1 MNCIFTIVAKNYLAL
16 ALTLG
21 DSIRAVHP
29 EYDFIIFLAD
39 GADGEIDLSR
49 QKYKVMEVKDI
60 GIDQWLDMA
69 FKYDISE
76 FSTSIKP
83 FCFDYLARESK
94 YDNIMYFDPDIYI
107 YNKLTQ
113 IEDLLLEHIC
123 VVTPHHS
130 DMEVVWSGAVPESNI
145 LISGIYNLGFIAFK
159 NSEESRFIFEWW
171 KERLRDKCY
180 LERTEG
186 LFYDQNWVQFFTSS
200 FDKGIFV
207 LRDYGYNIAWWN
219 LHERSIS
226 FERGI
231 PEVIHQRDLV
241 KYPCIFF
248 HFSGFNVL
256 NPAVINSRYCENPFF
271 QLEQQASLQ
280 SVFQEYAQRVINNG
294 HKALCQL
301 KYKFNQFDNGYVVAK
316 LHRRLYKEL
325 TSRDRGYRNMD
336 AVRKSL
342 ITRIQDINFRFENPF
357 STEDGSYYSLLN
369 RNGLIIKESSLPL
382 DHLNP
387 DRDSGKFQKKIR
399 LAIKLLS
406 WIKKLIGIKN
416 YLMILKFI
424 NLYSRDE
431 YQLFLIRDLESRG

>member
-39 GADGEIDLSR
+39 GVDGEIDLSQ
-49 QKYKVMEVKDI
+49 QKYKIMEVKDV
-60 GIDQWLDMA
+60 GIDQWLEMA

-107 YNKLTQ
+107 YDKLTR
-113 IEDLLLEHIC
+113 IEGLLQENIC

-130 DMEVVWSGAVPESNI
+130 DMELAWSGAVPENNI
-145 LISGIYNLGFIAFK
+145 LISGIYNLGFIAFR
-159 NSEESRFIFEWW
+159 NGEESRFIFEWW

-186 LFYDQNWVQFFTSS
+186 LFYDQNWVQFFASS
-200 FDKGIFV
+200 FDKGIFI

-219 LHERSIS
+219 LHERSIE
-226 FERGI
+226 FQNETPR
-231 PEVIHQRDLV
+231 VIHKSDLAT
-241 KYPCIFF
+241 YRCIFF

-256 NPAVINSRYCENPFF
+256 DPLVINSRYRGNPFF
-271 QLEQQASLQ
+271 QLEHQPALQ
-280 SVFQEYAQRVINNG
+280 RLFQEYAQRVIDNG
-294 HKALCQL
+294 HRILCKL
-301 KYKFNQFDNGYVVAK
+301 KYKFNRFDNGHVVAK

-336 AVRKSL
+336 AVRRSL
-342 ITRIQDINFRFENPF
+342 IGRVQDMNFRFENPF
-357 STEDGSYYSLLN
+357 STQEGSYYGLLN

-387 DRDSGKFQKKIR
+387 DRDSGGFQKKI
-399 LAIKLLS
+399 LWAMKLLS
-406 WIKKLIGIKN
+406 WLKRLIGIKN
-416 YLMILKFI
+416 YLMIMKFI

-431 YQLFLIRDLESRG
+431 YQLFLIRDLESRD